1 MAGTGP
7 WLVGTLSDAFEP
19 LAEPVRPDNVESGGA
34 AGVRSPIGLQRALM
48 ATQLINLWAAVH
60 FCFAAR
66 CLREEAKEEER
77 EQGRGGAPTLLR

>member
-19 LAEPVRPDNVESGGA
+19 AAEGSPDHVESGGGSA
-34 AGVRSPIGLQRALM
+34 TPSSVGLQRALM

-66 CLREEAKEEER
+66 CLREEAKAEER
-77 EQGRGGAPTLLR
+77 EQGRE